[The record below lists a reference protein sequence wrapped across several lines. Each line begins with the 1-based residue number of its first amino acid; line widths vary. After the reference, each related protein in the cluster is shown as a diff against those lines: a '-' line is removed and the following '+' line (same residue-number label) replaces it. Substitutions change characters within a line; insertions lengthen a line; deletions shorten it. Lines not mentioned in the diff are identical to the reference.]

1 MGIKIKETIKSPLK
15 KVQGQNKVQVGIF
28 GDGKLTM
35 LANIFENGGGRW
47 GNTPSWSPLK
57 TAAPKILEAGIAI
70 VKQEAAQ
77 MITNGKDNTLKKVAL
92 EGAGILKETIEGI
105 KSPGNKE
112 STIKKKGFDNPMVD
126 SGKFK
131 KAASGKVN
139 GVGTFGKGKLG

>member
-1 MGIKIKETIKSPLK
+1 MIKFKLKIKKGDIVKVIAGDSKGQQGKVLKVMVSESKAIVEGINMVSKSTKQK
-15 KVQGQNKVQVGIF
+15 KKNTK
-28 GDGKLTM
+28 
-35 LANIFENGGGRW
+35 GG
-47 GNTPSWSPLK
+47 
-57 TAAPKILEAGIAI
+57 I
-70 VKQEAAQ
+70 VKQEAPE
-77 MITNGKDNTLKKVAL
+77 MILYGKSNTLKKAAL
-92 EGAGILKETIEGI
+92 KGAGILKETIEGI

>member
-1 MGIKIKETIKSPLK
+1 MGA
-15 KVQGQNKVQVGIF
+15 NKVQVGIF
-28 GDGKLTM
+28 GDGKLNM

-47 GNTPSWSPLK
+47 GNTPSWSPLE
-57 TAAPKILEAGIAI
+57 TAAPKILEAAVNI
-70 VKQEAAQ
+70 VNQEAAE
-77 MITNGKDNTLKKVAL
+77 MILNGKSNTLKKVAL
-92 EGAGILKETIEGI
+92 KGAEILKETIEDT

-112 STIKKKGFDNPMVD
+112 ATIKKKGFDNPMVD

>member
-1 MGIKIKETIKSPLK
+1 MGIKIKEKVKNPLK

-35 LANIFENGGGRW
+35 LANIFEDGGGRW
-47 GNTPSWSPLK
+47 GNTPSWSPLE
-57 TAAPKILEAGIAI
+57 TAAPKILEAAVNI
-70 VKQEAAQ
+70 VKQEAPE
-77 MITNGKDNTLKKVAL
+77 MILNGKSNTLKKAAL
-92 EGAGILKETIEGI
+92 KGAEILKETIEDI

-112 STIKKKGFDNPMVD
+112 STIKQKGFDNPMVD